1 MPSAFS
7 WPIWASLL
15 ANIALFSVKL
25 ACFLRAKSLAVAASL
40 LDSTLDLLA
49 QCLLAVAAALGER
62 PDPRF
67 PVGARRLEAAAVIV
81 VAAVF
86 AVGAAE
92 VATECVSR
100 LARGASAPTP
110 TLTKTDLFL
119 LFGVVAAKLALFAAC
134 VAFTRSERAADRLVS
149 PSIKALAADH
159 AADALTNGVAL
170 LAAFGAAAA
179 NAVAAPE
186 KAKRWSTPARL
197 ADPLGGLVIAVAV
210 FVGWGVQAW
219 DHVSKLVGKRASR
232 ETRAKIQAKVEERR
246 RAFLSSAFQ
255 VSSDDE
261 RGDDGESLERSPSS
275 PPPPERNTVIPSRRF
290 VFDVDVIRAYHG
302 GERVVVEAEVVMAP
316 ETTLRESH
324 DACLLLQQDLES
336 MDEVERAFVHAD
348 YAKRAAPEHA
358 GDASR
363 ATEARIRHRARSRRE
378 ASRFFFCAIRGRMV
392 FPSLPSPRTV
402 ATALAR
408 ASRESSLFNRR
419 RRRSAS
425 DDRRTIG
432 GRAPGKTR
440 LSVSGRT
447 QASGEQRRADVRGRR
462 RARVRHDRRAVASGA
477 MKRRTT
483 RRERVKIFRVAY

>member
-119 LFGVVAAKLALFAAC
+119 LSGVVAAKLALFAAC

-179 NAVAAPE
+179 NA
-186 KAKRWSTPARL
+186 KRWSTLARL

-232 ETRAKIQAKVEERR
+232 ETRAKIRAKVEERR
-246 RAFLSSAFQ
+246 RAFLSSAG
-255 VSSDDE
+255 SSDDDE
-261 RGDDGESLERSPSS
+261 RGESLGESLGLERSLSS
-275 PPPPERNTVIPSRRF
+275 PPLMERNIGNIGPSRRF
-290 VFDVDVIRAYHG
+290 VFDVDAIRAYHG

-363 ATEARIRHRARSRRE
+363 ATEARIRHQSARSHGE
-378 ASRFFFCAIRGRMV
+378 ASRFVRFVERWFSRSCCRRRGRS
-392 FPSLPSPRTV
+392 PSRSLPSSIVDV
-402 ATALAR
+402 AEAR
-408 ASRESSLFNRR
+408 P
-419 RRRSAS
+419 
-425 DDRRTIG
+425 TIPD
-432 GRAPGKTR
+432 A
-440 LSVSGRT
+440 
-447 QASGEQRRADVRGRR
+447 
-462 RARVRHDRRAVASGA
+462 
-477 MKRRTT
+477 
-483 RRERVKIFRVAY
+483 RRERHVCPSQEGHRRLGSNVALTCEEGEGPAFDTIGAPLLPER

>member
-232 ETRAKIQAKVEERR
+232 ETRAKIRAKVEERR

-275 PPPPERNTVIPSRRF
+275 PPPPERNSTIGPSRRF

-378 ASRFFFCAIRGRMV
+378 ASRFFFVRFVGGWFSRHSRRRGRSPPRSPGPV
-392 FPSLPSPRTV
+392 ASLPSSIGDV
-402 ATALAR
+402 AEAR
-408 ASRESSLFNRR
+408 P
-419 RRRSAS
+419 
-425 DDRRTIG
+425 TIG
-432 GRAPGKTR
+432 GRSEDA
-440 LSVSGRT
+440 
-447 QASGEQRRADVRGRR
+447 
-462 RARVRHDRRAVASGA
+462 
-477 MKRRTT
+477 
-483 RRERVKIFRVAY
+483 RRERHVCPSQEGHRRLGSNVALTCEEGEGPAFDTIGAPLLPER

>member
-119 LFGVVAAKLALFAAC
+119 LSGVVAAKLALFAAC

-179 NAVAAPE
+179 
-186 KAKRWSTPARL
+186 KAKRWSTLARL

-232 ETRAKIQAKVEERR
+232 ETRAKIRAKVEERR
-246 RAFLSSAFQ
+246 RAFLSSAG
-255 VSSDDE
+255 SSDDDE
-261 RGDDGESLERSPSS
+261 RGESLGESLGLERSLSS
-275 PPPPERNTVIPSRRF
+275 PPLMERNIGNIGPSRRF
-290 VFDVDVIRAYHG
+290 VFDVDAIRAYHG

-363 ATEARIRHRARSRRE
+363 ATEARIRHQSARSHSE
-378 ASRFFFCAIRGRMV
+378 ASRFVRFVERWFSRSCCRRRGRS
-392 FPSLPSPRTV
+392 PSRSLPSSIVDV
-402 ATALAR
+402 AEAR
-408 ASRESSLFNRR
+408 P
-419 RRRSAS
+419 
-425 DDRRTIG
+425 TIPD
-432 GRAPGKTR
+432 A
-440 LSVSGRT
+440 
-447 QASGEQRRADVRGRR
+447 
-462 RARVRHDRRAVASGA
+462 
-477 MKRRTT
+477 
-483 RRERVKIFRVAY
+483 RRERHVCPSQEGHRRLGSNVALTCEEGEGPAFDTIGAPLLPER

>member
-15 ANIALFSVKL
+15 ANITLFSVKL

-119 LFGVVAAKLALFAAC
+119 LSGVVAAKLALFAAC

-179 NAVAAPE
+179 
-186 KAKRWSTPARL
+186 KAKRWSTLARL

-210 FVGWGVQAW
+210 FMGWGVQAW

-232 ETRAKIQAKVEERR
+232 ETRAKIRAKVEERR
-246 RAFLSSAFQ
+246 RAFLSSAG
-255 VSSDDE
+255 SSDDDE
-261 RGDDGESLERSPSS
+261 RGESLGESLGLERSLSS
-275 PPPPERNTVIPSRRF
+275 PPLMERNIGNIGPSRRF
-290 VFDVDVIRAYHG
+290 VFDVDAIRAYHG

-363 ATEARIRHRARSRRE
+363 ATEARIRHQSARSHGE
-378 ASRFFFCAIRGRMV
+378 ASRFVRFVERWFSRSCCRRRGRS
-392 FPSLPSPRTV
+392 PSRSLPSSIVDV
-402 ATALAR
+402 AEAR
-408 ASRESSLFNRR
+408 P
-419 RRRSAS
+419 
-425 DDRRTIG
+425 TIPD
-432 GRAPGKTR
+432 A
-440 LSVSGRT
+440 
-447 QASGEQRRADVRGRR
+447 
-462 RARVRHDRRAVASGA
+462 
-477 MKRRTT
+477 
-483 RRERVKIFRVAY
+483 RRERHVCPSQEGHRRLGSNVALTCEEGEGPAFDTIGAPLLPER

>member
-119 LFGVVAAKLALFAAC
+119 LSGVVAAKLALFAAC

-179 NAVAAPE
+179 NA
-186 KAKRWSTPARL
+186 KRWSTLARL

-232 ETRAKIQAKVEERR
+232 ETRAKIRAKVEERR
-246 RAFLSSAFQ
+246 RAFLSSAG
-255 VSSDDE
+255 SSDDDE
-261 RGDDGESLERSPSS
+261 RGESLGEGLGLERSLSS
-275 PPPPERNTVIPSRRF
+275 PPLMERNIGNIGPSRRF
-290 VFDVDVIRAYHG
+290 VFDVDAIRAYHG

-363 ATEARIRHRARSRRE
+363 ATEARIRHQSARSHSE
-378 ASRFFFCAIRGRMV
+378 ASSRFVRFVERWF
-392 FPSLPSPRTV
+392 
-402 ATALAR
+402 
-408 ASRESSLFNRR
+408 SRSRR
-419 RRRSAS
+419 RRRGRSPSRSLPSSIVDVAEA
-425 DDRRTIG
+425 RPTIPD
-432 GRAPGKTR
+432 A
-440 LSVSGRT
+440 
-447 QASGEQRRADVRGRR
+447 
-462 RARVRHDRRAVASGA
+462 
-477 MKRRTT
+477 
-483 RRERVKIFRVAY
+483 RRERHVCPSQEGHRRLGSNVALTCEEGEGPAFDTIGAPLLPER